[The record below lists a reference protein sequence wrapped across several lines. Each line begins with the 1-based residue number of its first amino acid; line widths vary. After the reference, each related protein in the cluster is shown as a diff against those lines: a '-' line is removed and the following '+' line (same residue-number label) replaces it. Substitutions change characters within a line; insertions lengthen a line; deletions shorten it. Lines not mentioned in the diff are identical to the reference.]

1 MARNFSNKLLGQV
14 HLFHLSD
21 DVESPR
27 TSVRKHQIVG
37 PSELPRRLFFVVTQL
52 CLIVT
57 ECNETFREERLA
69 FKLVFFALNL
79 SRQHLS
85 GFARRSALSCVA
97 GKPDVAFQ
105 YVDWNRIVSLGLTK
119 S

>member
-1 MARNFSNKLLGQV
+1 MARNFSNKLLGEVQ
-14 HLFHLSD
+14 LFHLTD
-21 DVESPR
+21 DVESPCA
-27 TSVRKHQIVG
+27 SIRKHQIVG

-57 ECNETFREERLA
+57 ECHETFREERLA

-85 GFARRSALSCVA
+85 GFAGRSALRGA
-97 GKPDVAFQ
+97 ARKPDVAFQ
-105 YVDWNRIVSLGLTK
+105 YVDWNRIASLRLAE